1 MGKLDGLAQP
11 MGKLDG
17 LAQPMGE
24 LDELAARGPLAGIRA
39 GAPAPN
45 L

>member
-24 LDELAARGPLAGIRA
+24 LDGLAARGPLAGRA